1 MVSSVKTN
9 YLNMK
14 KTTFFVDL
22 QGYLGDYVKKIYTQ
36 AVTNDNE
43 IVSLQKK
50 LNVTISTMS
59 KMPATAEN
67 CKTLWNRLT
76 DLVRNAGVVHTEY
89 EAYQEI
95 INAVDDIGYSIA
107 YVCPRVGVKKPI
119 ESIVRRE
126 KHISM
131 VENGTIDFRGNKLV
145 YTGNELLKQFMRM
158 YLWRISNNREEY
170 EEENLY
176 LPLEEF
182 YKVAVEYQKGVL
194 NHFKED
200 ISEKYNSKVIDEEE
214 IAKESSV
221 KEFANFKLKNNNL

>member
-1 MVSSVKTN
+1 
-9 YLNMK
+9 MK

-36 AVTNDNE
+36 AVTNDND

-89 EAYQEI
+89 DKYKEI
-95 INAVDDIGYSIA
+95 VEAVDDIGYSIA

-119 ESIVRRE
+119 ESIGRRE
-126 KHISM
+126 KHINM
-131 VENGTIDFRGNKLV
+131 VENGTMDFRGNKLV
-145 YTGNELLKQFMRM
+145 YTGNELLKQFMQM
-158 YLWRISNNREEY
+158 YLWRISNDRDEY
-170 EEENLY
+170 EEDNLY
-176 LPLEEF
+176 QPLEYF

-200 ISEKYNSKVIDEEE
+200 IPEKYNSKVIDEEE
-214 IAKESSV
+214 TE
-221 KEFANFKLKNNNL
+221 ETENFKLVSNL

>member
-1 MVSSVKTN
+1 
-9 YLNMK
+9 MK

-36 AVTNDNE
+36 AVTNDDE

-59 KMPATAEN
+59 KMPATADN

-76 DLVRNAGVVHTEY
+76 DLVHNAGVVHTEY
-89 EAYQEI
+89 EAYKEI
-95 INAVDDIGYSIA
+95 INAVDKIGYSIA
-107 YVCPRVGVKKPI
+107 YVCPRVGVKKHN
-119 ESIVRRE
+119 ESIGRRE

-145 YTGNELLKQFMRM
+145 YTGNELLKKFMEM
-158 YLWRISNNREEY
+158 YLWRISNDKTEY

-176 LPLEEF
+176 RPLEEF
-182 YKVAVEYQKGVL
+182 YKAAVEYQKGVL
-194 NHFKED
+194 NHFKEN
-200 ISEKYNSKVIDEEE
+200 IPERYNSKVIDEEE
-214 IAKESSV
+214 TE
-221 KEFANFKLKNNNL
+221 ETGNFKLVSNL